1 MGIVQDTV
9 VVVPCYNEA
18 ARLDVAAFEKALE
31 REPKLR
37 FMFVDDGSTDDTR
50 GVLERFSAGHPDR
63 AEHRILGK
71 NSGKAEAVRQGVMAA
86 FELNPELIGYWDAD
100 LATPLEDIGSLARG
114 LEDPKILL
122 VLGSRVRLLGRHIER
137 TTMRHYLGRVFA
149 SMASTVLGLP
159 IYDTQC
165 GAKLFRATPLMRSV
179 FERPFELNWCF
190 DVEFLA
196 RLLGLEAKGLCS
208 MREQCVEFAL
218 ETWIDAP
225 GSKLNLR
232 QVPKVLGELAR
243 LGVIVRAERSRPLSG
258 AER

>member
-18 ARLDVAAFEKALE
+18 ARLDVAAFEAGID

-50 GVLERFSAGHPDR
+50 GVLERLSRQKPGR
-63 AEHRILGK
+63 AEHLILAK
-71 NSGKAEAVRQGVMAA
+71 NSGKAEAVRQGVLAA
-86 FELNPELIGYWDAD
+86 IDLKPALVGYWDAD
-100 LATPLEDIGSLARG
+100 LATPLQDITHFANV
-114 LEDPKILL
+114 LEDDKILL

-149 SMASTVLGLP
+149 SAASNVLGLP

-165 GAKLFRATPLMRSV
+165 GAKLFRNTPWLRSV

-190 DVEFLA
+190 DVELLA
-196 RLLGLEAKGLCS
+196 RLLGLEEKGLCNL
-208 MREQCVEFAL
+208 REQCVEYAL
-218 ETWIDAP
+218 ESWVDAP
-225 GSKLNLR
+225 GSKLNMKQIPR
-232 QVPKVLGELAR
+232 VLGELAR
-243 LGVIVRAERSRPLSG
+243 LGLIVRAERRRPPTDI
-258 AER
+258 